1 MNRRMR
7 ESDPPTREALDQ
19 MHKDPSNWRMGVF
32 YYNKS
37 DPRLL
42 PPKRYGWGW
51 TMNFASTRSILVMLL
66 LVGAVVALVQA
77 LKVLA
82 V

>member
-1 MNRRMR
+1 MR
-7 ESDPPTREALDQ
+7 ESRSPTREALDQ
-19 MHKDPSNWRMGVF
+19 MHNDPSNWRMGVF
-32 YYNKS
+32 YYNKM

-51 TMNFASTRSILVMLL
+51 TTNFASARSILVMLL